1 VRFCHL
7 LAHAA
12 GPFIS
17 YVDLQEIEQH
27 LAGQGSPCSA
37 AAANATDWQAV
48 GGWSL
53 HEQRELWDQSA
64 AGRAKKL

>member
-1 VRFCHL
+1 LCRL
-7 LAHAA
+7 PAHAA

-27 LAGQGSPCSA
+27 LAGEGSPRSA
-37 AAANATDWQAV
+37 AAIASDWQAV